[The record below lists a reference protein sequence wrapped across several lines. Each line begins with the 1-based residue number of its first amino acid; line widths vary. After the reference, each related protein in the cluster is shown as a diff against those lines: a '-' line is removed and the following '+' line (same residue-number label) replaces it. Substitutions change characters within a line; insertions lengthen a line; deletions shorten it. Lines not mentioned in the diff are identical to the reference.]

1 MHAKVA
7 RGVITPNQSYVCLYC
22 RLQSSS
28 FAGRRTTRYQHTAP
42 PENSGADENKESI
55 PKDAESSKDP
65 ASPSRIG
72 DILRSFMFKSDA
84 KDTETTDD
92 SRIEYHGKNKVHIAD
107 WPSLKQSIRTAGV
120 DHG

>member
-1 MHAKVA
+1 MHAKLT
-7 RGVITPNQSYVCLYC
+7 RGVISPNQSYVCRYC

-28 FAGRRTTRYQHTAP
+28 SVGARTTRYQHTAP
-42 PENSGADENKESI
+42 SEKSGADENKEFIS
-55 PKDAESSKDP
+55 KDAESSEDP

-72 DILRSFMFKSDA
+72 DIIRSFMFKSDA

-92 SRIEYHGKNKVHIAD
+92 SRIEHHGKIKVHIAD
-107 WPSLKQSIRTAGV
+107 WPSLEQSVRPAGV